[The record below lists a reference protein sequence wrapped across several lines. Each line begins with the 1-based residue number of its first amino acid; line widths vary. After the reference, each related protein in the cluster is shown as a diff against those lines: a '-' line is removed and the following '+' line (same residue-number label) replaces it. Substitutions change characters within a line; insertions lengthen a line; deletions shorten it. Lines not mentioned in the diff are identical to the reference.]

1 MQIAYSN
8 TEHLVGSYVTEKQ
21 VCVQLA
27 RKLLGL
33 TPLPIANPPAQFNF
47 DSWKT
52 SSQHYIAWSMKLAI
66 KLHWQKKSFGKKDLV
81 MIAND

>member
-33 TPLPIANPPAQFNF
+33 TPLPIANVPAQFNF
-47 DSWKT
+47 DS
-52 SSQHYIAWSMKLAI
+52 
-66 KLHWQKKSFGKKDLV
+66 
-81 MIAND
+81 